1 MKINLGSGVKRYDG
15 FLNVDR
21 DISVNPDFVVDLEND
36 KLPFEDNS
44 IIEIKAY
51 HIFEHIG
58 SNFFKFLQEIYRVCS
73 NNAMIDVIVPHPRHD
88 YFLGDP
94 SHVRPITIEMMNRFS
109 KKYNNTEKSNTG
121 STLFAYL
128 YNVDFE
134 IFYVDYK
141 QAPFFKEMIQG
152 KSDDDVNM
160 MARIY
165 NNVIEEIHFKM
176 VVRKDD

>member
-1 MKINLGSGVKRYDG
+1 MKINIGSGIKRYDG

-21 DISVNPDFVVDLEND
+21 DESVNPDFIVDIEND

-58 SNFFKFLQEIYRVCS
+58 SNFFKFLQELYRVCS
-73 NNAMIDVIVPHPRHD
+73 NNAVIDVIVPHPRHD

-109 KKYNNTEKSNTG
+109 KKYNNTEKSNAG

-134 IFYVDYK
+134 IFYSEYK
-141 QAPFFKEMIQG
+141 QEPFFQEMIQG
-152 KSDDDVNM
+152 KSNEEVDM

-165 NNVIEEIHFKM
+165 NNVIQEIHFKM